1 MIHMFRGA
9 QAPGSNLVLDAMHRD
24 RKHVFVDLLKW
35 DVPVINDVFEID
47 QFDDERAIYL
57 VAADA
62 DGEHRGSIG
71 LLPTDGPHILATI
84 FPDLCDGGVPRS
96 TNIYEISRGCLS
108 MRLRAPERLAVRNAL
123 TTAAVE
129 FALMHDIHA
138 FTCIADSGWLSQ
150 VLALGWNCRPLGL
163 PRKIGRSLTGALRI
177 DITPETPHLLR
188 DAGTYTSA
196 PLVTADMRAQVLA

>member
-1 MIHMFRGA
+1 MIQIFRGA
-9 QAPGSNLVLDAMHRD
+9 QAPGLNPILDAMHRD

-35 DVPVINDVFEID
+35 DVPVVGGSFEID

-62 DGEHRGSIG
+62 NGEHRGSIR
-71 LLPTDGPHILATI
+71 LLPTDGPHILGTI
-84 FPDLCDGGVPRS
+84 FPELCDEAVPCS
-96 TNIYEISRGCLS
+96 PEIYEISRGCLS
-108 MRLRAPERLAVRNAL
+108 TRLRPPERLVVRNAL

-129 FALMHDIHA
+129 FALLNHIRA

-150 VLALGWNCRPLGL
+150 VLALGWDCWPLGL

-177 DITPETPHLLR
+177 SISPETPHLLR
-188 DAGTYTSA
+188 DAGTYVSA
-196 PLVTADMRAQVLA
+196 PITFADFRERAIA

>member
-1 MIHMFRGA
+1 MIQIFHGA
-9 QAPGSNLVLDAMHRD
+9 RAPGTNAILDAMHRD
-24 RKHVFVDLLKW
+24 RKLVFVDLLKW
-35 DVPVINDVFEID
+35 DVPVIDDCFEID

-57 VAADA
+57 VAV
-62 DGEHRGSIG
+62 DGDGAHRGSIR
-71 LLPTDGPHILATI
+71 LLPTDGPHILGTI

-96 TNIYEISRGCLS
+96 LNIYEISRGCLS

-129 FALMHDIHA
+129 FALLHEIHA

-150 VLALGWNCRPLGL
+150 VLALGWDCWPLGL

-188 DAGTYTSA
+188 EAGTYVSA
-196 PLVTADMRAQVLA
+196 PLTLAEAGARVLA